1 MTAVLIDG
9 KSVAGKVTEHVK
21 RTVEMLK
28 DKGIEPSLATV
39 LVGNDEAS
47 ATYVRNKHRAC
58 EQVGIKTMNYHL
70 PEDYSTNQLMELI
83 EMLNEDRR
91 VHGILVQLPLPRHI
105 NEFLITSM
113 IKPSKDVDCL
123 TPFNI
128 GLLAYD
134 VAKLLPCTP
143 SGIVELMKHYRIDPA
158 GKHVVIVNRSVL
170 VGKPLSIMLLHM
182 DATVTVCHSK
192 TTNLEERCRE
202 ADIVVTAV
210 GDRSRFVL
218 SKDMVK
224 DGAVVIDVGIDR
236 VDGRIVGDADT
247 DVREKASYIT
257 PVPGGVGPMTVA
269 MLLRNTVI
277 AAALSE
283 GVDLAL
289 HADR

>member
-1 MTAVLIDG
+1 MLMDG
-9 KSVAGKVTEHVK
+9 KSVAGKVTEHVSS
-21 RTVEMLK
+21 TVKTLK
-28 DKGIEPSLATV
+28 EKGVEPYLATV

-58 EQVGIKTMNYHL
+58 EQVGIRTINHHL
-70 PEDYSTNQLMELI
+70 PEDYSTNQLIELI
-83 EMLNEDRR
+83 TILNEDRR

-143 SGIVELMKHYRIDPA
+143 AGIVELMKHYRIDPA
-158 GKHVVIVNRSVL
+158 GKHVTIVNRSVL
-170 VGKPLSIMLLHM
+170 VGKPLGTMLLHL
-182 DATVTVCHSK
+182 DATVTICHSK
-192 TTNLEERCRE
+192 TANIREMCRE
-202 ADIVVTAV
+202 ADILVTAV

-218 SKDMVK
+218 TADMVK

-236 VDGRIVGDADT
+236 VNGRLVGDADSS
-247 DVREKASYIT
+247 VMEKASYMT

-277 AAALSE
+277 AAALNE
-283 GVDLAL
+283 GIDVD
-289 HADR
+289 

>member
-1 MTAVLIDG
+1 MDG
-9 KSVAGKVTEHVK
+9 KSVASKVTEHVSS
-21 RTVEMLK
+21 TVKTLK
-28 DKGIEPSLATV
+28 EKGVEPYLATV

-58 EQVGIKTMNYHL
+58 EQVGIGTINHHL
-70 PEDYSTNQLMELI
+70 PEDYSTNQLIELI
-83 EMLNEDRR
+83 TILNEDRR

-143 SGIVELMKHYRIDPA
+143 AGIVELMKHYRIDPA
-158 GKHVVIVNRSVL
+158 GKHVTIVNRSVL
-170 VGKPLSIMLLHM
+170 VGKPLSTMLLHL
-182 DATVTVCHSK
+182 DATVTICHSK
-192 TTNLEERCRE
+192 TANIREMCRE
-202 ADIVVTAV
+202 ADILVTAV

-218 SKDMVK
+218 TADMVK

-236 VDGRIVGDADT
+236 VNGRLVGDADSS
-247 DVREKASYIT
+247 VMEKASYMT

-277 AAALSE
+277 AAALNE
-283 GVDLAL
+283 GIDVD
-289 HADR
+289 

>member
-1 MTAVLIDG
+1 MVVLMDG
-9 KSVAGKVTEHVK
+9 KSVAGKVTEHVSS
-21 RTVEMLK
+21 TVKTLK
-28 DKGIEPSLATV
+28 EKGVEPYLATV

-58 EQVGIKTMNYHL
+58 EQVGIRTINHHL
-70 PEDYSTNQLMELI
+70 PEDYSTNQLIELI
-83 EMLNEDRR
+83 TILNEDRR

-143 SGIVELMKHYRIDPA
+143 AGIVELMKHYRIDPA
-158 GKHVVIVNRSVL
+158 GKHVTIVNRSVL
-170 VGKPLSIMLLHM
+170 VGKPLGTMLLHL
-182 DATVTVCHSK
+182 DATVTICHSK
-192 TTNLEERCRE
+192 TANIREMCRE
-202 ADIVVTAV
+202 ADILVTAV

-218 SKDMVK
+218 TADMVK

-236 VDGRIVGDADT
+236 VNGRLVGDADSS
-247 DVREKASYIT
+247 VMEKASYMT

-277 AAALSE
+277 AAALNE
-283 GVDLAL
+283 GIDVD
-289 HADR
+289 

>member
-1 MTAVLIDG
+1 MDG
-9 KSVAGKVTEHVK
+9 KSVAGKVTEHVSS
-21 RTVEMLK
+21 TVKTLK
-28 DKGIEPSLATV
+28 EKGVEPYLATV

-58 EQVGIKTMNYHL
+58 EQVGIRTINHHL
-70 PEDYSTNQLMELI
+70 PEDYSTNQLIELI
-83 EMLNEDRR
+83 TILNEDRR

-143 SGIVELMKHYRIDPA
+143 AGIVELMKHYRIDPA
-158 GKHVVIVNRSVL
+158 GKHVTIVNRSVL
-170 VGKPLSIMLLHM
+170 VGKPLGTMLLHL
-182 DATVTVCHSK
+182 DATVTICHSK
-192 TTNLEERCRE
+192 TANIREMCRE
-202 ADIVVTAV
+202 ADILVTAV

-218 SKDMVK
+218 TADMVK

-236 VDGRIVGDADT
+236 VNGRLVGDADSS
-247 DVREKASYIT
+247 VMEKASYMT

-277 AAALSE
+277 AAALNE
-283 GVDLAL
+283 GIDVD
-289 HADR
+289 

>member
-1 MTAVLIDG
+1 MVAVLIDG
-9 KSVAGKVTEHVK
+9 KSIAGKVTERVR
-21 RTVEMLK
+21 RTVERLK
-28 DKGIEPSLATV
+28 EKGVEPYLATV

-58 EQVGIKTMNYHL
+58 EQVGIKTINHHL
-70 PEDYSTNQLMELI
+70 PEDYSTDQLI
-83 EMLNEDRR
+83 ELVTMLNEDRR
-91 VHGILVQLPLPRHI
+91 VHGILVQLPLPKHI
-105 NEFLITSM
+105 NQFLITSM

-143 SGIVELMKHYRIDPA
+143 AGIVELMKRYRIDPA
-158 GKHVVIVNRSVL
+158 GKHVVIINRSVL

-192 TTNLEERCRE
+192 TTNLKERCRE
-202 ADIVVTAV
+202 ADILITAV
-210 GDRSRFVL
+210 GDRSKFVL

-224 DGAVVIDVGIDR
+224 DGTVVIDVGIDR
-236 VDGRIVGDADT
+236 VNGRLVGDADEG
-247 DVREKASYIT
+247 VMEKASYIT

-277 AAALSE
+277 AAALNE
-283 GVDLAL
+283 GIDLAEL
-289 HADR
+289 DG

>member
-9 KSVAGKVTEHVK
+9 KSIAGKVTEHV
-21 RTVEMLK
+21 RRAVEMLK
-28 DKGIEPSLATV
+28 GKGVEPYLATV

-58 EQVGIKTMNYHL
+58 EQVGIKTINHHL
-70 PEDYSTNQLMELI
+70 PEDYNTNQLIELI
-83 EMLNEDRR
+83 TILNEDRR
-91 VHGILVQLPLPRHI
+91 VHGILVQLPLPKHI
-105 NEFLITSM
+105 NEFLITGM

-143 SGIVELMKHYRIDPA
+143 AGIVELMKHYRIDPA

-170 VGKPLSIMLLHM
+170 VGKPLSMMLLHM
-182 DATVTVCHSK
+182 DATVTICHSK
-192 TTNLEERCRE
+192 TTNLKEKCRE
-202 ADIVVTAV
+202 ADILVTAI

-236 VDGRIVGDADT
+236 VNGRLVGDADL
-247 DVREKASYIT
+247 DVRDKASYIT

-277 AAALSE
+277 AATLNE
-283 GVDLAL
+283 GIDLDVL
-289 HADR
+289 HVN